1 MAEQSILTFD
11 GVHCYLE
18 ADGTAYLKLEDVA
31 RGLGFVDKSK
41 SATNGAQLEKVRWS
55 RVRKYLQ
62 ELNAPTCGDTDYIP
76 EQVFYM
82 LAMKANNEAAK
93 EFQRKIAYEIIP
105 EIRKTGCYS
114 NTENG
119 IIPMGNLSTE
129 MQALLM
135 HDRKLVEQDKRIAVL
150 EDNTLISTRQRRK
163 IRNAIHSAVASACG
177 GIKTAAYKENSKRV
191 YKAVYNFLYDHYDIS
206 EYADIPKVKYNE
218 ALSLI
223 ENWYPSY
230 DLQLSID
237 LSNNCKQQEMDL
249 DSNN

>member
-11 GVHCYLE
+11 GVHCYLK

-31 RGLGFVDKSK
+31 RGLGFTTV
-41 SATNGAQLEKVRWS
+41 ATSGNEVIRWS

-62 ELNAPTCGDTDYIP
+62 ELNAPACGDTDYIP

-105 EIRKTGCYS
+105 EIRKTGHYS
-114 NTENG
+114 NKENG
-119 IIPMGNLSTE
+119 IIPMENLSIE

-135 HDRKLVEQDKRIAVL
+135 HDKKLVEQDKRIAVL
-150 EDNTLISTRQRRK
+150 EDTTKINTSQRRK
-163 IRNAIHSAVASACG
+163 IRGAIHSAVASACG
-177 GIKTAAYKENSKRV
+177 GIKTIAYKENSKRV
-191 YKAVYNFLYDHYDIS
+191 YKAVYNFLYEHYDIS

>member
-31 RGLGFVDKSK
+31 RGLGFTTV
-41 SATNGAQLEKVRWS
+41 ATSGNEVIRWS

-62 ELNAPTCGDTDYIP
+62 ELNTPTCGDTDYIP

-237 LSNNCKQQEMDL
+237 ISNNCKQQKMDL
-249 DSNN
+249 DED

>member
-11 GVHCYLE
+11 GVHCYLK

-31 RGLGFVDKSK
+31 RGLGFTTV
-41 SATNGAQLEKVRWS
+41 ATSGNEVIRWS

-62 ELNAPTCGDTDYIP
+62 ELNAPACGDTDYIP

-105 EIRKTGCYS
+105 EIRKTGHYS
-114 NTENG
+114 N
-119 IIPMGNLSTE
+119 
-129 MQALLM
+129 
-135 HDRKLVEQDKRIAVL
+135 
-150 EDNTLISTRQRRK
+150 
-163 IRNAIHSAVASACG
+163 
-177 GIKTAAYKENSKRV
+177 KENSKRV
-191 YKAVYNFLYDHYDIS
+191 YKAVYNFLYEHYDIS